1 MAING
6 FVRGLS
12 WDDFQGPEGTGDE
25 AAFTKAR
32 FDVNWASTPSG
43 SGLGLTNV
51 IVAVTM
57 VRSESWVRE
66 GAQTASLLEHEQG
79 HYDITALGARD
90 LDRTLAGVTASN
102 MANLRQAVNNA
113 IARHQREIN
122 SVNHQFDEA
131 TAHGTNAQR
140 EQEWIGRIRSAMV
153 DTAGVLND
161 VVP

>member
-6 FVRGLS
+6 FVRGLT
-12 WDDFQGPEGTGDE
+12 WDDFQGPEGEGDE

-32 FDVNWASTPSG
+32 FDVNWSSASAG
-43 SGLGLTNV
+43 GGLGLTNV

-102 MANLRQAVNNA
+102 MANLRAAVNQA
-113 IARHQREIN
+113 ITRHQAEIN
-122 SVNHQFDEA
+122 AVNHQFDEH
-131 TAHGTNAQR
+131 TAHGSQAQR
-140 EQEWIGRIRSAMV
+140 EQEWIGRIRSAMA
-153 DTAGVLND
+153 DSAGVLND